1 MGNFVEVIILPPPLH
16 FLLMPQTWKAAG
28 DLSIFTQKVKIHCDD
43 FEAQEQW
50 SALSTALIHEASGTQ
65 TP

>member
-43 FEAQEQW
+43 FEAQEQ
-50 SALSTALIHEASGTQ
+50 
-65 TP
+65 